1 MASKDDDIFVITI
14 LIQMHGKVINFALH
28 SRDSEI
34 FDNVRLLCKAGDFD
48 DFHMTPAFE
57 SQLFRGVQPHFTR
70 DLQRSTYDIL
80 NAATSGVLVDRVT
93 YDKALS
99 IIESDEVSSLDR
111 MINIQGIYLVS
122 IHKKGKLV
130 YPTEGEKTINL
141 LQLRDLN
148 LLAKFFGTKVPDI
161 RPLSTVIPSQS
172 IYIEEEQKIN
182 ADSSLSQT
190 DKDKKKRHIRNQ
202 FYNHLKH
209 WLLTIEGHKITSIKL
224 SALVEL
230 VKVIVGQPCFINLLD
245 YSCNSPTIYIP
256 QEQAGL
262 QARTYLASDIEMGI
276 EKKMHLGGKKRR
288 NSKKRKTK
296 RKMRRNKSKKRI

>member
-14 LIQMHGKVINFALH
+14 LIQMHGKVINFALN

-99 IIESDEVSSLDR
+99 IIESDEVSSLDP

-130 YPTEGEKTINL
+130 NPTEGEKTINL
-141 LQLRDLN
+141 LQLSDLN

-161 RPLSTVIPSQS
+161 RPLSTVIPSQI

-190 DKDKKKRHIRNQ
+190 DKDKKKDIYETN
-202 FYNHLKH
+202 FI
-209 WLLTIEGHKITSIKL
+209 TI
-224 SALVEL
+224 
-230 VKVIVGQPCFINLLD
+230 
-245 YSCNSPTIYIP
+245 
-256 QEQAGL
+256 
-262 QARTYLASDIEMGI
+262 
-276 EKKMHLGGKKRR
+276 
-288 NSKKRKTK
+288 
-296 RKMRRNKSKKRI
+296 

>member
-14 LIQMHGKVINFALH
+14 LIQMHGKVINFALN

-99 IIESDEVSSLDR
+99 IIESDEVSSLDP

-141 LQLRDLN
+141 LQLSDLN

-161 RPLSTVIPSQS
+161 RPLSTVIPSQI

-190 DKDKKKRHIRNQ
+190 DKDKKKDIYETN
-202 FYNHLKH
+202 FI
-209 WLLTIEGHKITSIKL
+209 TI
-224 SALVEL
+224 
-230 VKVIVGQPCFINLLD
+230 
-245 YSCNSPTIYIP
+245 
-256 QEQAGL
+256 
-262 QARTYLASDIEMGI
+262 
-276 EKKMHLGGKKRR
+276 
-288 NSKKRKTK
+288 
-296 RKMRRNKSKKRI
+296 